1 MKKNI
6 IIVLAISVPVLLG
19 LYLYKKRSK
28 KSGLNTGV
36 RRTRTGNNGN
46 NNGSNTAT
54 DNARQQIYDLQ
65 QGQILRD
72 KFIAG
77 GILKESDLPN

>member
-19 LYLYKKRSK
+19 IYLYKKRLK
-28 KSGLNTGV
+28 KSRLNTGV

-46 NNGSNTAT
+46 NNNNTAN

>member
-6 IIVLAISVPVLLG
+6 IIVLAISVPILLG
-19 LYLYKKRSK
+19 IYLYRKNKTTKQRQRRKNSAATD
-28 KSGLNTGV
+28 TG
-36 RRTRTGNNGN
+36 GI
-46 NNGSNTAT
+46 AT

>member
-36 RRTRTGNNGN
+36 RRTRTGNNNGN
-46 NNGSNTAT
+46 NTAS
-54 DNARQQIYDLQ
+54 DNARQQIYNLQ

-72 KFIAG
+72 KFIAD